1 MKAVKL
7 DKKDKELL
15 QLMQDEFP
23 LEERPWMILGEKL
36 GVTEED
42 VFARVKKLSDNG
54 VIRKL
59 RTILDAQKLGSCS
72 STLMAMKVP
81 EDNMEYVAG
90 VVNEYM
96 SVTHNYRRE
105 HDYNLW
111 FTVTTCGDTDLEETV
126 EEIKRRTGI
135 PDSDTIDLPTTHVF
149 KIDVRFK
156 FTDSE
161 AEGGESGE

>member
-1 MKAVKL
+1 MIKMMKMEPVKL
-7 DKKDKELL
+7 DKNDKELL

-23 LEERPWMILGEKL
+23 LEERPWAILGRKL
-36 GVTEED
+36 GLTEVE
-42 VFARVKKLSDNG
+42 VVARVKKLSAEG

-81 EDNMEYVAG
+81 EGKMEHVVS

-111 FTVTTCGDTDLEETV
+111 FTVTTCGGKKTIISGSPLRHAVVKTWARRW
-126 EEIKRRTGI
+126 KR
-135 PDSDTIDLPTTHVF
+135 
-149 KIDVRFK
+149 
-156 FTDSE
+156 
-161 AEGGESGE
+161 